1 MIDALL
7 RNTKLVVLTIVLM
20 CLSMGGLF
28 SANAVSLP
36 EDASQELFDTL
47 SMAKSGDAVA
57 MYEIALYLN
66 ERAEDGATENY
77 QLAFG
82 WALNAARK
90 GHPEAAELTGSM
102 YRQGFGIEQNHIKA
116 RKWLERALA
125 RNSKEP
131 NFELAILYADDNNP
145 GKDTKRAAEL
155 LARAIR
161 RNEPRACLVAAR
173 NKLNQ
178 GDNFKK
184 ALPQV
189 RCAAN
194 GGLVP
199 AMLTLADYH
208 LSRRSPDSIV
218 EAKRW
223 LEAAS
228 AKGSV
233 DAAALLQELPE
244 IAQ

>member
-1 MIDALL
+1 MIIAPL
-7 RNTKLVVLTIVLM
+7 RNTNLTVLTIVLM
-20 CLSMGGLF
+20 LIALLSAG
-28 SANAVSLP
+28 SAKASTLP

-66 ERAEDGATENY
+66 ARAEEGAEENY

-102 YRQGFGIEQNHIKA
+102 YRQGFGIEQNYIKA

-131 NFELAILYADDNNP
+131 NFELAILYADENNP
-145 GKDTKRAAEL
+145 GRDKKRAAEL
-155 LARAIR
+155 LANAIR

-178 GDNFKK
+178 GEAFKQ

-194 GGLVP
+194 GGLIQ

-208 LSRRSPDSIV
+208 LNRRSPDALN

-223 LEAAS
+223 LEIAAEKGSEDAAS
-228 AKGSV
+228 
-233 DAAALLQELPE
+233 LLLELPE
-244 IAQ
+244 KK

>member
-1 MIDALL
+1 MFSSLSIMTPAQAITLPDDA
-7 RNTKLVVLTIVLM
+7 
-20 CLSMGGLF
+20 
-28 SANAVSLP
+28 P
-36 EDASQELFDTL
+36 QELFDTL
-47 SMAKSGDAVA
+47 SLAKSGDAVA

-66 ERAEDGATENY
+66 GNAENGAPENY

-102 YRQGFGIEQNHIKA
+102 YRQGFGIDQNYIKA

-131 NFELAILYADDNNP
+131 NFELAILYADENNP
-145 GKDTKRAAEL
+145 GNDKKRAAEL

-161 RNEPRACLVAAR
+161 KNEPRACLVAAQ

-178 GDNFKK
+178 GSGFKK

-208 LSRRSPDSIV
+208 LTRRSPDSVV

-228 AKGSV
+228 AKGSE
-233 DAAALLQELPE
+233 DAAALLLNLPSS
-244 IAQ
+244 AQ

>member
-1 MIDALL
+1 MFL
-7 RNTKLVVLTIVLM
+7 
-20 CLSMGGLF
+20 GLGTAISAQ
-28 SANAVSLP
+28 SANLP
-36 EDASQELFDTL
+36 EDAPQALFDTL
-47 SMAKSGDAVA
+47 SMAKTGDAVS

-66 ERAEDGATENY
+66 ERAENGAPENY

-90 GHPEAAELTGSM
+90 GHPEAAELTGAM
-102 YRQGFGIEQNHIKA
+102 YRQGFGIDQNYIKA

-131 NFELAILYADDNNP
+131 NFELAILYADENNP
-145 GKDTKRAAEL
+145 GQDTKRAAEL

-178 GDNFKK
+178 GVSFKR

-208 LSRRSPDSIV
+208 LSRRSPDAVV
-218 EAKRW
+218 EARRW
-223 LEAAS
+223 LEAAA
-228 AKGSV
+228 AKGSN
-233 DAAALLQELPE
+233 DAKSLLQDLP
-244 IAQ
+244 ATPQ

>member
-1 MIDALL
+1 MINATL
-7 RNTKLVVLTIVLM
+7 RNTKLNTLTIVL
-20 CLSMGGLF
+20 LFVSLFGLGQ
-28 SANAVSLP
+28 AHAVSLP

-47 SMAKSGDAVA
+47 SMAKSGDAIA
-57 MYEIALYLN
+57 MYEIAVYLN
-66 ERAEDGATENY
+66 EQAQNGADQNY

-102 YRQGFGIEQNHIKA
+102 YRQGFGIEQNYIKA

-131 NFELAILYADDNNP
+131 NFELAILYADENNP

-155 LARAIR
+155 LASAIR

-178 GDNFKK
+178 GVAFKQ

-208 LSRRSPDSIV
+208 LNRRSPDALN

-223 LEAAS
+223 LEIAA
-228 AKGSV
+228 AKGSS
-233 DAAALLQELPE
+233 DAAALLLELPNTSR
-244 IAQ
+244 